1 MLIGVDWGTTNVRAW
16 LMDGSGT
23 IVAHTRSEEGMMRV
37 ADGAYPA
44 TLARILAPFDNHEGA
59 GEAPI
64 LLSGMVGSRQG
75 WHEAPYASCPC
86 HLGDLAAAALL
97 VPDMD
102 RDVAIVPG
110 VAVGMEG
117 GAFADVMRGEET
129 QVFGALHLMGRTAAT
144 LVLPGTHAKWVR
156 VDSGAITDFR
166 TFMTGD
172 VYAAVGGHTILAK
185 TLGTDSGNPGAFARG
200 LDAAAG
206 LVAPGDLLARLFSVR
221 SEGLFDRLPP
231 NDAASF
237 LSGLLIG
244 AEVRGAASN
253 AESVIIVGGAALTER
268 YETAMAHFAIP
279 TERAPEDSTA
289 KGQFL
294 VAQARTDG

>member
-16 LMDGSGT
+16 LMDGDGT
-23 IVAHTRSEEGMMRV
+23 IVAQTRSDEGMMRV
-37 ADGAYPA
+37 GDGAYPA
-44 TLARILAPFDNHEGA
+44 TLTRILAPFLDHGGA
-59 GEAPI
+59 KEAPV

-75 WHEAPYASCPC
+75 WHEAPYAACPC
-86 HLGDLAAAALL
+86 HLADLASAALV
-97 VPDMD
+97 VPEME

-110 VAVGMEG
+110 VAVGMEA

-129 QVFGALHLMGRTAAT
+129 QVFGALNLMERMTAT

-156 VDSGAITDFR
+156 AAEGAITAFR

-172 VYAAVGGHTILAK
+172 VYAAVSGHTILSK
-185 TLGTDSGNPGAFARG
+185 TLGTDTGNPGAFARG

-206 LVAPGDLLARLFSVR
+206 LEAPGDLLARLFSVR

-231 NDAASF
+231 DEAASF

-244 AEVRGAASN
+244 AEVRSAAAS
-253 AESVIIVGGAALTER
+253 ADSVIIVGGAALTER
-268 YETAMAHFAIP
+268 YEKAMAHFGIP
-279 TERAPEDSTA
+279 TERAPEESTA
-289 KGQFL
+289 RGQFL
-294 VAQARTDG
+294 IARQRAGG